1 MEQEQQNEKIDNTT
15 SDKNYQVKKNKL
27 DKLNFEPDKSKPY
40 PVRNFF
46 KELKRVTWPTKKS
59 NYKYFLW
66 VFVFVVFLVL
76 LFALVSWGA
85 TELIKLMG
93 AN

>member
-1 MEQEQQNEKIDNTT
+1 MEQEQQKEKMDNN
-15 SDKNYQVKKNKL
+15 DKNYQVKQNKL
-27 DKLNFEPDKSKPY
+27 NKLNFEPNKSKPY

-66 VFVFVVFLVL
+66 VFVFVIFLVL
-76 LFALVSWGA
+76 LFALISWGA

>member
-1 MEQEQQNEKIDNTT
+1 MEETIEFYGFRGNIIFSNQITLFSMGLENNSK
-15 SDKNYQVKKNKL
+15 DKNQV
-27 DKLNFEPDKSKPY
+27 FT
-40 PVRNFF
+40 NFF